1 MKEFDQNIHDAFPG
15 LVVRKDLVKE
25 VKGNAIVPSYVLEY
39 LLGQYCATDDQ
50 DTVRSGIENVK
61 AILAEHY
68 VHRNEANKIRAEI
81 SERGQKKV
89 IDMISVTFNEKKDT
103 YEATFSNLGIS
114 KVLVDSD
121 TIKKH
126 QKLLVNG
133 VWCIATVSYQL
144 DDEARDSS
152 PWNIESLKPIQLS
165 NFDFDT
171 FIEGRKKFTSDK
183 WIDVLMQS
191 IGFNPE
197 MFSKRSKLLHLL
209 RLVPFVERNYN
220 LIELGPKGTG
230 KSHIY
235 SEMSPYGMLL
245 SGGEVTVAKL
255 FVNNSNGR
263 LGLVGFWDVVAFDEF
278 AGQAKK
284 VDKALVDIMKNYM
297 ANKSFSRG
305 VETMHAEASMV
316 FIGNTK
322 HTVPYMLKNS
332 DLFEELP
339 SAYHDSAFIDRIHAF
354 VPGWEFDSI
363 RFDMFSDGYGFIV
376 DYLAEML
383 RYMRNRD
390 YSNMYQD
397 YFTLSSDITTRDK
410 DGINKTFSG
419 LMKLIYPNGEA
430 TKEEA
435 KEILEFAIEQRKRVK
450 DQLVRIDATF
460 YDTEFSYLD
469 NSTNEKIHIQVREEK
484 ENPALYKKKAKEA
497 SPDEVK
503 SPDKQDTSSTSSS
516 EPTLESNAKILGT
529 LFPSPLAG
537 NFKYEE
543 DKSGISYEKLFGEYL
558 EDATKIEIQ
567 DPYIIK
573 PYQTK
578 NLMEFLEVVYQH
590 KKPEDEVIITLL
602 TKADKEYFQ
611 DQDMRLSRIRDS
623 AALIGIDF
631 EYSYDGTD
639 TIHDR
644 NIILNNGWKIILG
657 RGLDIFQIFD
667 TDMLSFAS
675 RIQEIRKCKAFEI
688 TYVKDSV

>member
-1 MKEFDQNIHDAFPG
+1 MKGFDQKIHDSFPG

-50 DTVRSGIENVK
+50 ETVKLGIENVK
-61 AILAEHY
+61 AILAAHY

-81 SERGQKKV
+81 SEHGQKQV

-103 YEATFSNLGIS
+103 YEASFSNLGIS
-114 KVLVDSD
+114 RVLVDSD

-133 VWCIATVSYQL
+133 VWCIATVSYRL
-144 DDEARDSS
+144 DEDSKDSS
-152 PWNIESLKPIQLS
+152 PWHIERLKPIQLS
-165 NFDFDT
+165 NFDFDV
-171 FIEGRKKFTSDK
+171 FVSGRKEFTSDE
-183 WIDVLMQS
+183 WVDVLMQS

-197 MFSKRSKLLHLL
+197 MFSKRLKLLHLL

-255 FVNNSNGR
+255 FVNNNR
-263 LGLVGFWDVVAFDEF
+263 NQLGLVGFWDVVAFDEF

-305 VETMHAEASMV
+305 IETMHAEASMV
-316 FIGNTK
+316 FVGNTK

-390 YSNMYQD
+390 YSNLYQE

-430 TKEEA
+430 TKEEIN
-435 KEILEFAIEQRKRVK
+435 EILEFAIEQRKRVK

-460 YDTEFSYLD
+460 YATEFSYLD
-469 NSTNEKIHIQVREEK
+469 NATNEKILVFAREEK
-484 ENPALYKKKAKEA
+484 EYPEIYKKQATE
-497 SPDEVK
+497 
-503 SPDKQDTSSTSSS
+503 TSSKVEIIMDVQTEKQLLSDNNESS
-516 EPTLESNAKILGT
+516 EDVSRSIKQ
-529 LFPSPLAG
+529 SPKAG
-537 NFKYEE
+537 NLRFEE
-543 DKSGISYEKLFGEYL
+543 DRSGVSYEKLFGEYL
-558 EDATKIEIQ
+558 EGATKIEIQ

-573 PYQTK
+573 AYQTR
-578 NLMEFLEVVYQH
+578 NLMDFLEVVYRH
-590 KKPEDEVIITLL
+590 KKPEDEVTVTLI
-602 TKADKEYFQ
+602 TKADRDYFE
-611 DQDMRLSRIRDS
+611 DQDMRLSRIKDS

-631 EYSYDGTD
+631 KYSYDSTD

-644 NIILNNGWKIILG
+644 NMVFDNGWKIILG
-657 RGLDIFQIFD
+657 RGLDIFQVFD

-675 RIQEIRKCKAFEI
+675 RVQEIRKCKAFEI
-688 TYVKDSV
+688 TYVRE

>member
-1 MKEFDQNIHDAFPG
+1 MKGFDQKIHDSFPG

-50 DTVRSGIENVK
+50 ETVKLGIENVK
-61 AILAEHY
+61 AILAAHY

-81 SERGQKKV
+81 SEHGQKQV

-103 YEATFSNLGIS
+103 YEASFSNLGIS
-114 KVLVDSD
+114 RVLVDSD

-133 VWCIATVSYQL
+133 VWCIATVSYRL
-144 DDEARDSS
+144 DEDSKESS
-152 PWNIESLKPIQLS
+152 PWHIERLKPIQLS
-165 NFDFDT
+165 NFDFDV
-171 FIEGRKKFTSDK
+171 FLSGRKEFTSDE
-183 WIDVLMQS
+183 WVDVLMQS

-197 MFSKRSKLLHLL
+197 MFSKRLKLLHLL

-255 FVNNSNGR
+255 FVNNNR
-263 LGLVGFWDVVAFDEF
+263 NQLGLVGFWDVVAFDEF

-305 VETMHAEASMV
+305 IETMHAEASMV
-316 FIGNTK
+316 FVGNTK

-390 YSNMYQD
+390 YSNLYQEF
-397 YFTLSSDITTRDK
+397 FTLSSDITTRDK

-430 TKEEA
+430 TKEEI

-469 NSTNEKIHIQVREEK
+469 NATNEKILVFAREEK
-484 ENPALYKKKAKEA
+484 EYPEIYKKQATELSSKVEIIMDMQTKNQLLSDNNESREDISSIIKL
-497 SPDEVK
+497 SPK
-503 SPDKQDTSSTSSS
+503 
-516 EPTLESNAKILGT
+516 
-529 LFPSPLAG
+529 AG
-537 NFKYEE
+537 NLRFEE
-543 DKSGISYEKLFGEYL
+543 DRSGVSYEKLFGEYL
-558 EDATKIEIQ
+558 EGATKIEIQ

-573 PYQTK
+573 AYQTR
-578 NLMEFLEVVYQH
+578 NLMDFLEVVYRH
-590 KKPEDEVIITLL
+590 KKPEDEVTVTLI
-602 TKADKEYFQ
+602 TKADRDYFE
-611 DQDMRLSRIRDS
+611 DQDMRLSRIKDS

-631 EYSYDGTD
+631 EYSYDSTD

-644 NIILNNGWKIILG
+644 NMVFDNGWKIILG
-657 RGLDIFQIFD
+657 RGLDIFQVFD

-675 RIQEIRKCKAFEI
+675 RVQEIRKCKAFEI
-688 TYVKDSV
+688 TYVRE